1 VSTPITITITAQT
14 AEAAAKMQQFFTGAT
29 RGLNQLTGASAF
41 LQTLGGRLAAA
52 FSVTSMVAFTRQTIN
67 LADELGKLS
76 QRVGLS
82 VEMLDALRRQGEVN
96 DVTFQ
101 DMANGLR
108 FFNDRL
114 FAAARQGGQMAQVF
128 RDLRISVTDARGVLR
143 PTQDILDDVADA
155 FAGMADG
162 PQKTAAAIDLFS
174 RSGEKWIPLLN
185 QGAEAMERMRGA
197 GGLITREDTQRAEEF
212 NDTLTR
218 IKQNLQDMFIALNR
232 DLLPALQRFADQ
244 IESFSGLSLQ
254 GMFLSIAMEF
264 SKNMLTGLL
273 HAAEFFGEALI
284 TFVDQASTALADAI
298 IAGLNAVAN
307 WINRQPFLTRLIG
320 GSFQGFERD
329 KAGHDA
335 RIAEWLKLLHEGGAG
350 LREDV
355 AGWFD
360 KRIALARTLRRTPKL
375 ANATDASENTSA
387 GKPPPP
393 DSDEVVVS
401 EAALKLI
408 SDIDRAHAEATQSRL
423 ALLAIEQSEL
433 KAQVDR
439 EILDKTKAEEQKLK
453 IDEVFAA
460 RRKEILDKQAEEDA
474 ARRQKELDEKIRLTQ
489 RDWRLTDVEKFNALA
504 GSGLSDQELGP
515 DPNSLADQFLAGWV
529 RVRNEIGTVAQS
541 AADTLTNLV
550 GGAIQNISNGL
561 TGLIMGTQ
569 TWAGFLRQIGTT
581 VLNTVIQGITR
592 LFMAWITG
600 ERAKSAASIASN
612 TAEAAAKA
620 PGALMESIKSYGVAA
635 IVGAAAFAAAMA
647 IGGAFAEGGRPDPGK
662 VSLVGERGPE
672 LFVPDTAGT
681 IIPAH
686 QTARIMEGAGGRV
699 GGIRNET
706 KVNFAVFDLQRFA
719 EQWARNQE
727 GETWFIDM
735 LNKHAH
741 RLQS

>member
-29 RGLNQLTGASAF
+29 RGLNQITGASAF
-41 LQTLGGRLAAA
+41 LQTVGGRLAAA

-82 VEMLDALRRQGEVN
+82 VEMLDALRRHGEVN

-101 DMANGLR
+101 DLANGLR

-128 RDLRISVTDARGVLR
+128 RDLGISVTDARGVLR

-155 FAGMADG
+155 FAKMADG

-185 QGAEAMERMRGA
+185 QGADAMERMRAA
-197 GGLITREDTQRAEEF
+197 GGLITKEDTKRAEDF

-232 DLLPALQRFADQ
+232 DLLPALQRFAGQ
-244 IESFSGLSLQ
+244 IESFSGLSLR
-254 GMFLSIAMEF
+254 GMFLSLAMEF
-264 SKNMLTGLL
+264 SKNMLTGML

-284 TFVDQASTALADAI
+284 GFIDQASTALANGI

-307 WINRQPFLTRLIG
+307 WVNRQPFLARLMG
-320 GSFQGFERD
+320 GSIQGFERD
-329 KAGHDA
+329 EAGHNA
-335 RIAEWLKLLHEGGAG
+335 RIKAWLDSLHAGGSAARDKVSEWFDTRIAAANG
-350 LREDV
+350 LRRLP
-355 AGWFD
+355 
-360 KRIALARTLRRTPKL
+360 RIA
-375 ANATDASENTSA
+375 NAIDTSENIPA

-408 SDIDRAHAEATQSRL
+408 LDIDRAHAEATQSRL

-453 IDEVFAA
+453 IDQIYAAKRREIENKAAEEEAA
-460 RRKEILDKQAEEDA
+460 RQ
-474 ARRQKELDEKIRLTQ
+474 QKAIDEKIRRAQ
-489 RDWRLTDVEKFNALA
+489 RDWRMTDAQKFGTL
-504 GSGLSDQELGP
+504 SGLELSTEELGP
-515 DPNSLADQFLAGWV
+515 DPNSFADQFLEGWV
-529 RVRNEIGTVAQS
+529 RIKNEIGTVAQS
-541 AADTLTNLV
+541 AADTLNNLV
-550 GGAIQNISNGL
+550 GGAIQNISNGIS
-561 TGLIMGTQ
+561 GLIMGTQ

-581 VLNTVIQGITR
+581 VLSTVIQGITR
-592 LFMAWITG
+592 MFMAWITG

-662 VSLVGERGPE
+662 LSLVGERGPE

-686 QTARIMEGAGGRV
+686 QTARIMEGAGGRA